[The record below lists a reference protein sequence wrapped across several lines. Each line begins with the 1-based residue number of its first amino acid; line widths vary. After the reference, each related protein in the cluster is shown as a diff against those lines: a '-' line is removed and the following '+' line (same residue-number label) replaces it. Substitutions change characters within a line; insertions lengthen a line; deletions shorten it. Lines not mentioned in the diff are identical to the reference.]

1 MSCLYSEAAV
11 DKLAVSF
18 LILCQSQ
25 AEAHYKGSRHAK
37 KLKSQENKTKAKLSV
52 TGESCGSSSSA
63 AVPPVSAIDNSCQH
77 TGSFYP
83 FKLAAATVFQGPPQ
97 FFIKHLRHL

>member
-1 MSCLYSEAAV
+1 MSCLCSEAAV
-11 DKLAVSF
+11 DKLAVPF

-83 FKLAAATVFQGPPQ
+83 FKLAAASVFQGPP
-97 FFIKHLRHL
+97 